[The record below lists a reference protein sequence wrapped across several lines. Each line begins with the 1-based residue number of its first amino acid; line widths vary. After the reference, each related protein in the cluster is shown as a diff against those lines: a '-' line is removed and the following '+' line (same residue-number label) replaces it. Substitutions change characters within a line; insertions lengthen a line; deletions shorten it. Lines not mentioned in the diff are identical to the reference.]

1 VRTTARR
8 DATARPPTTP
18 RIVIEGFEDG
28 LTHATALIA
37 LAYAVRAASFGPSWV
52 VLPPL
57 AGAPRERLPS
67 LSIVVPARDE
77 ERSIERCVRSLL
89 AQRYIDDLEVIVIDD
104 RSTDRT
110 RAILDTIAA
119 EDPRLRIFTGEEMPE
134 GWVGKPWALAQAE
147 RHAHGDWLLF
157 TDADSHHGPLAA
169 ATTLWYATKFGAD
182 AISLATH
189 QELGTFWERASVPTI
204 LGTLVFVSGPFGAIN
219 DPAQPV
225 KAIANGQY
233 ILVSR
238 AAYDALGGHAALAG
252 EIVEDVA
259 FARRLKEDGR
269 FRYLLLGGHELAS
282 VRMYRSLPEIW
293 SGFTKNIYFGAG
305 GDLRAL
311 AGAVVFLLT
320 TSAVPIALCAR
331 NAARRKPLLA
341 LEAFA
346 SLGTIV
352 AAQAFGMRRAGFS
365 PRLAPLQ
372 PLGTLLFAAI
382 TLNSTFAV
390 LSGRGV
396 AWRGRRYGREAGVYP
411 PGMRPTTETGKPA

>member
-8 DATARPPTTP
+8 DAAARPPTTP

-269 FRYLLLGGHELAS
+269 FRYLLGGHELAS

>member
-8 DATARPPTTP
+8 DAAARPPTTP

>member
-1 VRTTARR
+1 MRTTARR

>member
-1 VRTTARR
+1 ML
-8 DATARPPTTP
+8 P
-18 RIVIEGFEDG
+18 
-28 LTHATALIA
+28 A
-37 LAYAVRAASFGPSWV
+37 LAGE
-52 VLPPL
+52 
-57 AGAPRERLPS
+57 PRERLPS

-89 AQRYIDDLEVIVIDD
+89 AQQYLEDLEVIVIDD

-110 RAILDTIAA
+110 RAILDGIAA
-119 EDPRLRIFTGEEMPE
+119 EDSRLKIVTGDDMPE
-134 GWVGKPWALAQAE
+134 GWVGKPWALAQAQ
-147 RHAHGDWLLF
+147 RHARGAWLLF
-157 TDADSHHGPLAA
+157 TDADSYHTPLAA

-189 QELGTFWERASVPTI
+189 QELGTFWERASVPAI

-219 DPAQPV
+219 DPTQPT
-225 KAIANGQY
+225 KAIANGQF

-238 AAYDALGGHAALAG
+238 EAYDSLGGHDSLAG

-269 FRYLLLGGHELAS
+269 FRYLLLGGHELVS
-282 VRMYRSLPEIW
+282 VRMYQSLAEIC

-311 AGAVVFLLT
+311 AGAVVFLLM
-320 TSAVPIALCAR
+320 TSAVPVALCAR
-331 NAARRKPLLA
+331 NLARRKPLLA
-341 LEAFA
+341 FEAFA

-352 AAQAFGMRRAGFS
+352 AAQAFGMLRAGFS
-365 PRLAPLQ
+365 TRLAPLQ
-372 PLGTLLFAAI
+372 PIGTMLFAGI
-382 TLNSTFAV
+382 SLNSTFAV

-396 AWRGRRYGREAGVYP
+396 AWRGRRYGRESGVYA
-411 PGMRPTTETGKPA
+411 PGMRPIANMLEEAVSEPSIDNQEQYFAC